1 MSARFQRFH
10 GIARR
15 AQRGIAMIESLI
27 AILILG
33 IALVGTLGLQVRSV
47 AALSDAGLRA
57 EATIAANQLLG
68 IMNTDIANAGAY
80 AVAKTATP
88 GERLAP
94 WYAGVRERIPGATI
108 EIAVTP
114 TAGTTRTEVDIRIG
128 WQRTTDSQVNNHRVT
143 SYLSP
148 AT

>member
-1 MSARFQRFH
+1 M
-10 GIARR
+10 IARLHPR
-15 AQRGIAMIESLI
+15 RQGAQRGIAMIESLI

-33 IALVGTLGLQVRSV
+33 IALVGTLGLQARSV

-68 IMNTDIANAGAY
+68 MMNTDIANAAAY
-80 AVAKTATP
+80 AVARTAAP

-108 EIAVTP
+108 EVAVTP
-114 TAGTTRTEVDIRIG
+114 VAGTTRTEVDIVIG
-128 WQRTTDSQVNNHRVT
+128 WQRTTDSQANEHRIT

>member
-1 MSARFQRFH
+1 MSARMHQ
-10 GIARR
+10 
-15 AQRGIAMIESLI
+15 QRGIAMIESLI

-33 IALVGTLGLQVRSV
+33 IALVGTLGLQARSV

-68 IMNTDIANAGAY
+68 IMNTDIANAASY
-80 AVAKTATP
+80 AVAKAATP

-94 WYAGVRERIPGATI
+94 WYAEVRARIPGATI
-108 EIAVTP
+108 EVGVSP
-114 TAGTTRTEVDIRIG
+114 TEGTTRTEVDIVIG
-128 WQRTTDSQVNNHRVT
+128 WQRTTDSQVNQHRVT

>member
-1 MSARFQRFH
+1 MSARFH
-10 GIARR
+10 SVPRR

-33 IALVGTLGLQVRSV
+33 IALVGTLGLQARSV

-68 IMNTDIANAGAY
+68 IMNTDIANAAAY
-80 AVAKTATP
+80 AVAGTAAP

-94 WYAGVRERIPGATI
+94 WYAEVRERIPGATI
-108 EIAVTP
+108 TVAVSP
-114 TAGTTRTEVDIRIG
+114 IAGTTRTEVDIVIG
-128 WQRTTDSQVNNHRVT
+128 WQRTTDSQVNQHQVI

>member
-1 MSARFQRFH
+1 MNRRLHPARRRGQD
-10 GIARR
+10 GIAL
-15 AQRGIAMIESLI
+15 IESLI

-33 IALVGTLGLQVRSV
+33 IALVGTLGLQARSV

-68 IMNTDIANAGAY
+68 MMNTDIANAASY
-80 AVAKTATP
+80 AVAPDAQP
-88 GERLAP
+88 GERLAA
-94 WYAGVRERIPGATI
+94 WHAELRTRIPGASI
-108 EIAVTP
+108 EVDVTP
-114 TAGTTRTEVDIRIG
+114 TAGTSRTEVEIAIG
-128 WQRTTDSQVNNHRVT
+128 WQRTSDSQVNVHRIT

>member
-1 MSARFQRFH
+1 MTPRF
-10 GIARR
+10 IPRR
-15 AQRGIAMIESLI
+15 QGAQRGIAMIESLV

-33 IALVGTLGLQVRSV
+33 IALVGTLGLQARSV

-68 IMNTDIANAGAY
+68 MMNTDIANAAAY
-80 AVAKTATP
+80 AVASTAVP

-108 EIAVTP
+108 EVGVTP
-114 TAGTTRTEVDIRIG
+114 VAGTTRTEVDIAIG
-128 WQRTTDSQVNNHRVT
+128 WQRTTDSQVNVHQVT

>member
-1 MSARFQRFH
+1 MSERSYPFP
-10 GIARR
+10 RR

-33 IALVGTLGLQVRSV
+33 IALVGTLGLQARSV

-68 IMNTDIANAGAY
+68 IMNTDSANAAAY
-80 AVAKTATP
+80 AVAKTAAP

-94 WYAGVRERIPGATI
+94 WYAEVRERIPGATI

-114 TAGTTRTEVDIRIG
+114 TAGTTRTEVDIVIG
-128 WQRTTDSQVNNHRVT
+128 WQRTTDSQVNTHRVT

>member
-1 MSARFQRFH
+1 MRPRFQV
-10 GIARR
+10 ARR
-15 AQRGIAMIESLI
+15 RAERGIALIESLI
-27 AILILG
+27 AVLILG
-33 IALVGTLGLQVRSV
+33 IALVGTLGLQARSV

-68 IMNTDIANAGAY
+68 MMNTDSANAAAY
-80 AVAKTATP
+80 AVAQSAVP

-94 WYAGVRERIPGATI
+94 WYAEVRTRIPGATI
-108 EIAVTP
+108 QVAVTP
-114 TAGTTRTEVDIRIG
+114 TAGTSRTEVDIVIG
-128 WQRTTDSQVNNHRVT
+128 WQRTTDSQVNVHRVT

>member
-1 MSARFQRFH
+1 MRPRCCPA
-10 GIARR
+10 ARR
-15 AQRGIAMIESLI
+15 AERGIALIESLI

-33 IALVGTLGLQVRSV
+33 IALVGTLGLQARSV

-68 IMNTDIANAGAY
+68 MMNTDIANAAAY
-80 AVAKTATP
+80 AVAPTAVP

-94 WYAGVRERIPGATI
+94 WYAEVRTRIPGATI
-108 EIAVTP
+108 AVDVTP
-114 TAGTTRTEVDIRIG
+114 TAGTSRTEVDIRIG
-128 WQRTTDSQVNNHRVT
+128 WQRTTDSQVNQHRVT

>member
-1 MSARFQRFH
+1 MSARLQRFP
-10 GIARR
+10 RR
-15 AQRGIAMIESLI
+15 GQRGIAMIESLI

-33 IALVGTLGLQVRSV
+33 IALVGTLGLQARSV

-68 IMNTDIANAGAY
+68 MMNTDIANAGAY
-80 AVAKTATP
+80 AVAKTAVP

-94 WYAGVRERIPGATI
+94 WYAGVRERVPGATI
-108 EIAVTP
+108 EVSVTP
-114 TAGTTRTEVDIRIG
+114 IAGTTRTEVDIRIG
-128 WQRTTDSQVNNHRVT
+128 WQRTTDSQVNSHRVT